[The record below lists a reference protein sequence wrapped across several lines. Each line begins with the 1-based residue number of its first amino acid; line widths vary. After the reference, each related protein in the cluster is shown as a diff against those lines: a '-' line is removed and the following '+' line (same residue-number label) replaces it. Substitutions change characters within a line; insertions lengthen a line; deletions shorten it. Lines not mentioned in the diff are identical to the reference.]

1 MAALTPSLGAVE
13 LMVCSPLSRAIDTGL
28 LAFPTLLPPP
38 GLQQPGRI
46 IAYEDVREYCARRCV
61 SQCPL
66 SQLACRPATLR
77 QVVQHQQWVGTRSL
91 AHSLTHSLTHL
102 IRGTAPATPPPRPR
116 ALLQLRQQAPLKDR
130 AHGGLRRAGRFLS
143 GGVGQGQHVQS

>member
-91 AHSLTHSLTHL
+91 AHSLTHSLTHSL
-102 IRGTAPATPPPRPR
+102 DSWDGARHAPAPPARTAAATPTS
-116 ALLQLRQQAPLKDR
+116 AAQRQSSWRSTP
-130 AHGGLRRAGRFLS
+130 GG
-143 GGVGQGQHVQS
+143 